1 MNLAQPG
8 KIGRRS
14 DGVLTLPTLKLTIPS
29 LAVQQ
34 TQQPVDTFT
43 ILEVIMS
50 TLQITYDG
58 SQHCTALR
66 KSHGNTVAMDCPH
79 TGKGEEFSPGQMVG
93 SALAGCMFLSMG
105 VVAQR
110 DNIDFLG
117 VTADVDVAMVEKPVS
132 RIGSIELTF
141 NMPRGLSDRDRTKL
155 ERAAGFCP
163 IKHSFHPDV
172 STSIRFDYPDKA

>member
-1 MNLAQPG
+1 MT
-8 KIGRRS
+8 
-14 DGVLTLPTLKLTIPS
+14 TLPSAAWSHRTNS
-29 LAVQQ
+29 QLAVQQ

-117 VTADVDVAMVEKPVS
+117 VTADVEKPVS

-172 STSIRFDYPDKA
+172 STSIRFDYPDEA